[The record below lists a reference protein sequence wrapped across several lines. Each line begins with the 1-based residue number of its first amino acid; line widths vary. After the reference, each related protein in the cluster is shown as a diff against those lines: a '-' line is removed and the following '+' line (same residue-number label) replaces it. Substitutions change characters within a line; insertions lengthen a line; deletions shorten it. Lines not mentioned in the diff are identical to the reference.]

1 MIGGLATIEAKSQ
14 QQADYE
20 SAEKYKE
27 FDLGGKLSRNSL
39 SIYPRE
45 INDTDNFWFDFQ
57 TTEGKFFY
65 YVTPH
70 NGKRELLFDN
80 HEMAMALAEFTR
92 EAIDAANLSFQ
103 EFKFS
108 KDQKTFTFEYKDKI
122 YEYNRL
128 TRKLKELKAE
138 NDIQKKEEEV
148 EPQNMPVL
156 MTTGDILTEDVSPAP
171 IYSHCMTRL
180 RTNVIRSTIYTSTKI
195 LLIKTSHTV
204 RLP

>member
-138 NDIQKKEEEV
+138 SKDIFLLKVK
-148 EPQNMPVL
+148 
-156 MTTGDILTEDVSPAP
+156 
-171 IYSHCMTRL
+171 L
-180 RTNVIRSTIYTSTKI
+180 RVKDTY
-195 LLIKTSHTV
+195 
-204 RLP
+204 